1 MNTELTPAGS
11 LVGKVSAFREG
22 SESDLR
28 RGLAEGDRS
37 TFEGIVER
45 YRDRVFQMAIWQVG
59 RSQAEDLAQDIF
71 VEVFRSAHTFR
82 GRSSFSTW
90 LYSVAKNVCRRHIR
104 KRSTSPRLLSLVD
117 SEDFGEVPDPTMDT
131 ARSAQT
137 KESEGLV
144 RQAVEELPLEHRM
157 TLILREW
164 EGLSYQEIA
173 EALKIPVGTVRSR
186 LFNARSMLAEK
197 LEYNFK
203 GVQSHGMP

>member
-1 MNTELTPAGS
+1 MSTEVIPAGS
-11 LVGKVSAFREG
+11 PEGSVTAVRDGSEIDLREG
-22 SESDLR
+22 LVK
-28 RGLAEGDRS
+28 GDRA

-104 KRSTSPRLLSLVD
+104 KRSTAPKILSLVD
-117 SEDFGEVPDPTMDT
+117 SENFGEVPDPTMDT

-137 KESEGLV
+137 KESQGLV
-144 RQAVEELPLEHRM
+144 RKAVEELPMEHRM

-173 EALKIPVGTVRSR
+173 EVLKIPVGTVRSR
-186 LFNARSMLAEK
+186 LFNARSMLAER
-197 LEYNFK
+197 LEDNFQ
-203 GVQSHGMP
+203 GAQSHVMP